1 MVNYIRRLSSSRKQ
15 DMAVCL
21 IGISLML
28 IAMLL
33 N

>member
-1 MVNYIRRLSSSRKQ
+1 MRKYIRSLSSSRKQ
-15 DMAVCL
+15 DVAVCL
-21 IGISLML
+21 IGMSLML